1 MLKSLGLLVL
11 FIAIA
16 YFHISQLAK
25 EKLIRELWIFSIL
38 MLVVTGISIAKV
50 NGVKIPNPLELITIT
65 LDPLIKLF

>member
-1 MLKSLGLLVL
+1 MLKSFGLLVL

-16 YFHISQLAK
+16 YFHIPKLAK
-25 EKLIRELWIFSIL
+25 EKLIREIWIFSIL
-38 MLVVTGISIAKV
+38 MLVITVISIAQV